1 MDKIDRLLD
10 AIEHPDR
17 YSEKDVEAMLADPE
31 VMEVYRLLDTIKAV
45 LTPIPAPDVDT
56 E

>member
-10 AIEHPDR
+10 AIEHPDL
-17 YSEKDVEAMLADPE
+17 YSEKDIEAMLADTE
-31 VMEVYRLLDTIKAV
+31 VREAYACLLYTSDA
-45 LTPIPAPDVDT
+45 AD